1 MDSIIEK
8 RTQLPTGLALDDQE
22 NDIDYQIDQWKE
34 QKIKEIEDTEAKL
47 RKQLNDLLQQCR
59 SDFKTS
65 LDKLDLEIDRI
76 SQNTRIDEKK
86 LEVILTL
93 FHTCETQ
100 TKTELSFQNPTSNK
114 FEAPQVIFKKKP
126 VTNPNS
132 SKSKGNTAGDKATR
146 RSGTT
151 LSEKGANKQEKVV
164 QPKIPKEPLP
174 AQLPP
179 SEVFGIEDR
188 TDGKIKTLLN
198 KLRQLDPMNKTAM
211 SGRCDQETTQ
221 MEDFLQKAFGF
232 ENIDGEWI
240 VDGVKSFEIS
250 RPPGSQDTEKTIYFP
265 DDNPPSFAMT
275 IEEILRWQESY
286 NVYTPREK
294 SDITPEFLEQALR
307 GLSKAGDEA
316 FRMKFVVRI
325 STCPILMEFDAQI
338 IPREVKEDWPRR
350 IKLVSVTGVDFACR
364 KHDVGDVTKYIKNW
378 EKIFQLD
385 SKTKLPKAPGGR
397 DFVLNDRPPKTE
409 LDERALVF
417 DSLIMAKTRLKACD
431 AEGVEIVIE
440 TGIGLGI
447 FSGRLL
453 GIDEDVRKVSAYAI
467 RKVLEED
474 GPKFKNIKA
483 IVFALPIFAS
493 QRDGDGSERSVYK
506 AFIKEFSTTNYR
518 GSIPVLV
525 IDQDMHRLT
534 VAAAKDGFRVSELN
548 PADSHGVFG
557 EYWQNR
563 GPAVEE
569 KLALTTLGLLVQHHL
584 INPNVLNRR
593 RYYQI

>member
-1 MDSIIEK
+1 MELQ
-8 RTQLPTGLALDDQE
+8 TE
-22 NDIDYQIDQWKE
+22 NYKKDICFQ
-34 QKIKEIEDTEAKL
+34 IEDWEKKMVKRIGETRANLEE
-47 RKQLNDLLQQCR
+47 RVEGLLKECNTNFLDSMEKFRMEINQ
-59 SDFKTS
+59 SSKG
-65 LDKLDLEIDRI
+65 DKLDD
-76 SQNTRIDEKK
+76 NK
-86 LEVILTL
+86 LETIQSL
-93 FHTCETQ
+93 FRTCQTQ
-100 TKTELSFQNPTSNK
+100 SKMELLFDSNESDQ
-114 FEAPQVIFKKKP
+114 FNVPQVTLKKQP
-126 VTNPNS
+126 VGKSNSPKSAGASQESKGKDGNGKASKRSEKNES
-132 SKSKGNTAGDKATR
+132 SKV
-146 RSGTT
+146 
-151 LSEKGANKQEKVV
+151 ANKQEKVV
-164 QPKIPKEPLP
+164 QPKISKEPLP

-188 TDGKIKTLLN
+188 TDGKIQILLN

-221 MEDFLQKAFGF
+221 MENFLQKAFGF
-232 ENIDGEWI
+232 KNIDGECI

-250 RPPGSQDTEKTIYFP
+250 RPPSSQDTEKTIYFP
-265 DDNPPSFAMT
+265 NDNPPSFAMT

-338 IPREVKEDWPRR
+338 IPRQVKEDWPGR

-378 EKIFQLD
+378 EKIFQLN

-397 DFVLNDRPPKTE
+397 DFVLQSNPPETI
-409 LDERALVF
+409 LDEDALLE
-417 DSLIMAKTRLKACD
+417 DLMIMAKTRLKACN
-431 AEGVEIVIE
+431 AEGVEIVVE
-440 TGIGLGI
+440 TGIGLGV
-447 FSGRLL
+447 FSGTLL
-453 GIDEDVRKVSAYAI
+453 MIDHTVRKLSAIAI
-467 RKVLEED
+467 RRILEEN

-493 QRDGDGSERSVYK
+493 KRDGDGMERSVYK
-506 AFIKEFSTTNYR
+506 AFLKEFSSPEYR
-518 GSIPVLV
+518 GLIPVLI

-534 VAAAKDGFRVSELN
+534 VAAAKGGFRVSELN

-584 INPNVLNRR
+584 INRHVLDKS
-593 RYYQI
+593 RYRTI